1 MMTSD
6 TAPLS
11 GGFEN
16 NVLDATACFRV
27 VLDAMA
33 RPAKIHSLPVSISPP
48 RGLNVGTVA
57 VLLTLGDMDTPVW
70 LAPECDTAEARAYL
84 RFHAGC
90 PILDDPRQAVFAVM
104 SAERDLSITEELSLG
119 SAEYPDRSATVIL
132 ESERLIEGEGP
143 LFSGPGFDAPRR
155 FCVEEQPAS
164 LWSHVSANQA
174 LFPRGLD
181 WILTSDSQ
189 LAALPRS
196 TKVEV

>member
-84 RFHAGC
+84 RFHA
-90 PILDDPRQAVFAVM
+90 
-104 SAERDLSITEELSLG
+104 LG

>member
-1 MMTSD
+1 MMTSE

-11 GGFEN
+11 AGFEN
-16 NVLDATACFRV
+16 SVLDATACFRV
-27 VLDAMA
+27 VLDAMS

-48 RGLNVGTVA
+48 RGLSVGTVA

-90 PILDDPRQAVFAVM
+90 PILDDPEQAVFAVV
-104 SAERDLSITEELSLG
+104 SVERDLSITEELSLG

-132 ESERLIEGEGP
+132 ESEGLIEGEGP
-143 LFSGPGFDAPRR
+143 LFSGPGFDKPRR

-164 LWSHVSANQA
+164 LWSRVAINQT

-181 WILTSDSQ
+181 WIFTSDSQ

>member
-1 MMTSD
+1 MTSD

-33 RPAKIHSLPVSISPP
+33 RPVKIHSLPVSLNPP

-90 PILDDPRQAVFAVM
+90 PILEDPRQAVFAVM
-104 SAERDLSITEELSLG
+104 SVERDLSITGELSLG

-143 LFSGPGFDAPRR
+143 LFSGPGFDAPRC

-181 WILTSDSQ
+181 WIFTSDSQ